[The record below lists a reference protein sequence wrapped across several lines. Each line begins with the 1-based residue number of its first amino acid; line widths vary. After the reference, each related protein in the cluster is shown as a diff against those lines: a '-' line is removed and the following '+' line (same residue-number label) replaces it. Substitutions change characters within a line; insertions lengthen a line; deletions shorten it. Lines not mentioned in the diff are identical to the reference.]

1 MSLLR
6 PIIRTCAVGALR
18 DKTWAES
25 RVYDSDLTPLAEAV
39 LGQAAKPYIVV
50 YTDSDER
57 TPEGVGEMY
66 NGRTRLLQLA
76 IEIGVA
82 SAIHDPDQSDNIV
95 IKFSSADE
103 GMEWA
108 VDIIESQAIA
118 ALYGDPH
125 SDWGDLL
132 KRFAPTVRKMP
143 SRRGGQSEKGIKFAA
158 RRTIFVLSTISD
170 FAPGVVPVPGSPIW
184 DFLRL
189 CRSSG
194 GNLGVVDRAAIV
206 EQLLTQTPNADWR
219 IAQAYLG
226 MDTQSIKNINPDG
239 TPLPWGK
246 HGIETPI
253 EEPPLDETDRRDE
266 PPPLKTITLHD
277 DDPNE
282 LPHPW
287 GISVEQLTITRPLM
301 TKK

>member
-1 MSLLR
+1 M
-6 PIIRTCAVGALR
+6 GALR

-39 LGQAAKPYIVV
+39 LGTAAKPYIVV
-50 YTDSDER
+50 YTDVDDR
-57 TPEGVGEMY
+57 TPAAVGELY
-66 NGRTRLLQLA
+66 DGRSRLLQLA

-108 VDIIESQAIA
+108 CDIIESQAIA

-143 SRRGGQSEKGIKFAA
+143 SRRGGQSEKGVKFAA
-158 RRTIFVLSTISD
+158 RRTIFTLSTIYD
-170 FAPGVVPVPGSPIW
+170 FAPGVVPVPGSPVW

-189 CRSSG
+189 CRASPS
-194 GNLGVVDRAAIV
+194 LGVVDRAAIV
-206 EQLLTQTPNADWR
+206 EQLLTQVPNADWR

-226 MDTQSIKNINPDG
+226 MDTQSIKNVNPDG
-239 TPLPWGK
+239 VPLPWGK
-246 HGIETPI
+246 QDIEAPI
-253 EEPPLDETDRRDE
+253 EQPPLDDTDRRDE
-266 PPPLKTITLHD
+266 PPLMTDITLHD
-277 DDPNE
+277 DNPNE
-282 LPHPW
+282 LPAPW
-287 GISVEQLTITRPLM
+287 GINIEQLTITRPLM

>member
-18 DKTWAES
+18 DKTWAEN

-39 LGQAAKPYIVV
+39 LGTAAKPYIVV
-50 YTDSDER
+50 YTDNDDR
-57 TPEGVGEMY
+57 TPAAVGEMY
-66 NGRTRLLQLA
+66 AGTTRQLQLT

-95 IKFSSADE
+95 IRFSSADE

-108 VDIIESQAIA
+108 CDIIESQAIA

-132 KRFAPTVRKMP
+132 KRFAPRVIRMP
-143 SRRGGQSEKGIKFAA
+143 SRRGGQSERGVKFAA
-158 RRTIFVLSTISD
+158 RRTTFVISTIYD
-170 FAPGVVPVPGSPIW
+170 FAPGVVPVPGSPVW

-189 CRSSG
+189 CRASQA
-194 GNLGVVDRAAIV
+194 LGVVDRASIV
-206 EQLLTQTPNADWR
+206 EQLLNATPNADWR

-226 MDTQSIKNINPDG
+226 MDTQSIKNVNPDG
-239 TPLPWGK
+239 VPLPWGK
-246 HGIETPI
+246 YKVEAPV
-253 EEPPLDETDRRDE
+253 EMPPLDDSDKR
-266 PPPLKTITLHD
+266 
-277 DDPNE
+277 DDPPVFE
-282 LPHPW
+282 DIHVYRESPYTLPGPW
-287 GISVEQLTITRPLM
+287 GVAIEKLVISRPLM

>member
-1 MSLLR
+1 LSLLR

-18 DKTWAES
+18 DKTWAEN

-39 LGQAAKPYIVV
+39 LGTAAKPYIVC
-50 YTDSDER
+50 YTDADDR
-57 TPEGVGEMY
+57 VPAAVGEMY
-66 NGRTRLLQLA
+66 DGRSRLLQLA

-108 VDIIESQAIA
+108 CDIIESQAIA

-125 SDWGDLL
+125 SEWGDLL
-132 KRFAPTVRKMP
+132 RRFAPTVRRMP

-158 RRTIFVLSTISD
+158 RRTVFVLSTIYD
-170 FAPGVVPVPGSPIW
+170 FAPGVVPVPGSPVW

-189 CRSSG
+189 CKASPA
-194 GNLGVVDRAAIV
+194 LGIVDRAAIV
-206 EQLLTQTPNADWR
+206 EQLLTSETNASWR

-226 MDTQSIKNINPDG
+226 LDTQSIKNINPDG
-239 TPLPWGK
+239 VPLPWGK
-246 HGIETPI
+246 YKI
-253 EEPPLDETDRRDE
+253 EEPVEQPPLDETDRREDA
-266 PPPLKTITLHD
+266 PLMTNITLHD

-282 LPHPW
+282 LPAARDLE
-287 GISVEQLTITRPLM
+287 VEQIVISRPLM

>member
-18 DKTWAES
+18 DKTWAEN

-39 LGQAAKPYIVV
+39 LGTAAKPYIVV
-50 YTDSDER
+50 YTDVDDR
-57 TPEGVGEMY
+57 TPAAVGELY
-66 NGRTRLLQLA
+66 AGSTRVLQLT

-95 IKFSSADE
+95 IRFSSADE

-108 VDIIESQAIA
+108 CDIIESQAIA

-132 KRFAPTVRKMP
+132 KRFAPRVTRMP
-143 SRRGGQSEKGIKFAA
+143 SRRGGQSERGVKFAA
-158 RRTIFVLSTISD
+158 RRTTFVLSTIYD
-170 FAPGVVPVPGSPIW
+170 FAPGVVPVPGSPVW

-189 CRSSG
+189 CRASPA
-194 GNLGVVDRAAIV
+194 LGVVDRASIV
-206 EQLLTQTPNADWR
+206 EQLLTETANADWR

-226 MDTQSIKNINPDG
+226 MDTQSIKNVNPDG
-239 TPLPWGK
+239 VPLPWGRYRV
-246 HGIETPI
+246 EVPI
-253 EEPPLDETDRRDE
+253 EQPPLDDSDRSDY
-266 PPPLKTITLHD
+266 PPPLKKIKTFSES
-277 DDPNE
+277 PYE
-282 LPHPW
+282 LPGPF
-287 GISVEQLTITRPLM
+287 GVEVEKLVISRPLM

>member
-1 MSLLR
+1 M
-6 PIIRTCAVGALR
+6 R

-39 LGQAAKPYIVV
+39 LGTAAKPYIVV
-50 YTDSDER
+50 YTDADDR
-57 TPEGVGEMY
+57 TPAAVGEMY
-66 NGRTRLLQLA
+66 DGRSRLLQLA

-108 VDIIESQAIA
+108 CDIIETQVIA
-118 ALYGDPH
+118 ALYGNPH

-132 KRFAPTVRKMP
+132 KRFAPTVRRMP

-158 RRTIFVLSTISD
+158 RRTIFVLSTIYD
-170 FAPGVVPVPGSPIW
+170 FAPGVVPVPGSPVW

-189 CRSSG
+189 CRASPA
-194 GNLGVVDRAAIV
+194 LGVVDRAAIV
-206 EQLLTQTPNADWR
+206 EQLLTTEANADWR

-239 TPLPWGK
+239 VPLPWGK
-246 HGIETPI
+246 QYIETPV
-253 EEPPLDETDRRDE
+253 EQPPHDETDRRDE
-266 PPPLKTITLHD
+266 PPELREIKLHD
-277 DDPNE
+277 DNPYE
-282 LPHPW
+282 LPSPW
-287 GISVEQLTITRPLM
+287 GLEVEKLVISRPLL